1 MGQLHVPIP
10 VPPNHLPG
18 VDEVPQIEVLE
29 LIMADGLALSSST
42 DLSKKRIREA
52 TIPPA
57 KLVTIDIEGDGGGDW
72 LTREAGSTR
81 WFGSLT
87 TPRMRGRSMGRSL
100 VVRRGDGG
108 RLPMNHAKDVVHT
121 RGRVIE
127 GHSGI
132 GVVGS
137 VGGSG

>member
-1 MGQLHVPIP
+1 M
-10 VPPNHLPG
+10 
-18 VDEVPQIEVLE
+18 DEVPQIEVLE
-29 LIMADGLALSSST
+29 PIVANGLALSPST
-42 DLSKKRIREA
+42 DLSKKRIRKEA
-52 TIPPA
+52 IPPV
-57 KLVTIDIEGDGGGDW
+57 KLVAINIKGDVGGDC

-87 TPRMRGRSMGRSL
+87 TPRMRGGSTGRSL

-108 RLPMNHAKDVVHT
+108 GFPMNHAKDVVHT
-121 RGRVIE
+121 RRRVIE
-127 GHSGI
+127 GHAGI